1 MGRNRGM
8 FFGVWCTSAFPSKS
22 SHLPLNCMSLAI
34 FGIQDLQRP
43 IVLHPRIWAVLCQIA
58 KEKGRCA
65 ARPVPGQKYTG
76 CLTQIVQAW

>member
-8 FFGVWCTSAFPSKS
+8 FSGCGAHRRSLLNPHTFPSIA
-22 SHLPLNCMSLAI
+22 SLCDLW
-34 FGIQDLQRP
+34 IQDLQRP

-58 KEKGRCA
+58 KEKVGVRPG
-65 ARPVPGQKYTG
+65 PVPGQKYTG